1 MSSAVASR
9 YIARSWRSLK
19 PRTATEKIEGMESV
33 KQTQKKYGSRAIWI
47 AIGAGFGLFLAG
59 YKPVGKGLVLGA
71 IFSVINF
78 VLIGQALP
86 LRIGYSKGKTFFLA
100 LGSIFCRYAL
110 MAVPIIVAV
119 KFEQFDL
126 VGAILGLFMIQFV
139 IMADH
144 VLKLVSS
151 NWNKKV

>member
-1 MSSAVASR
+1 
-9 YIARSWRSLK
+9 
-19 PRTATEKIEGMESV
+19 MESV
-33 KQTQKKYGSRAIWI
+33 RQTQKKYGSRAIWI

-71 IFSVINF
+71 IFSVVNF

-100 LGSIFCRYAL
+100 LGSMFCRYAL

>member
-1 MSSAVASR
+1 
-9 YIARSWRSLK
+9 
-19 PRTATEKIEGMESV
+19 MESV
-33 KQTQKKYGSRAIWI
+33 KQTQKKYGSRALWI
-47 AIGAGFGLFLAG
+47 AIVVGFCFFLAG
-59 YKPVGKGLVLGA
+59 YKPVGKGLVLGT

-86 LRIGYSKGKTFFLA
+86 LRIGKSKGKVFFLS
-100 LGSIFCRYAL
+100 LGSIFCRYIL

-139 IMADH
+139 ILADH
-144 VLKLVSS
+144 IFKLVSS
-151 NWNKKV
+151 WPNKKA

>member
-1 MSSAVASR
+1 
-9 YIARSWRSLK
+9 
-19 PRTATEKIEGMESV
+19 MESV
-33 KQTQKKYGSRAIWI
+33 KQTQKRYGSRAIWI
-47 AIGAGFGLFLAG
+47 AIAVGFGFFLAG
-59 YKPVGKGLVLGA
+59 YKPMGKGLVLGA

-78 VLIGQALP
+78 VLIGHALP
-86 LRIGYSKGKTFFLA
+86 LRIGFSKRKTYFLS
-100 LGSIFCRYAL
+100 LGSIFCRYIL

-139 IMADH
+139 ILADH

-151 NWNKKV
+151 WPNKKA

>member
-1 MSSAVASR
+1 
-9 YIARSWRSLK
+9 
-19 PRTATEKIEGMESV
+19 MESV

-110 MAVPIIVAV
+110 MVVPIIVAV